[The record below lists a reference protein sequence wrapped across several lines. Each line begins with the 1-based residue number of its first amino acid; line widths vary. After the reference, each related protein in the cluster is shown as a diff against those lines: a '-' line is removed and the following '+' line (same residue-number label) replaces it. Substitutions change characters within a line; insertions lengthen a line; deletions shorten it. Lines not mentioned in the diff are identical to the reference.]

1 MTMDHQVEAIEAA
14 RVLIHFSA
22 SFIKQSTVFAVGAV
36 DVVLQTVLAVTDVTL
51 GVAGEF
57 VEAIGVKE

>member
-1 MTMDHQVEAIEAA
+1 MTMDQQVEAIEAA

-22 SFIKQSTVFAVGAV
+22 GFIKQSTVFAVGAV